1 MSAPCPILAFVVTI
15 RIDDATAADTLRL
28 TEDLNEFLDRHGL
41 TVTGPSG
48 RTREY
53 LIRRDGAQ
61 ATDEDRTLVRGWA
74 SRWASIASVDV
85 GDIVD
90 ISQDE

>member
-1 MSAPCPILAFVVTI
+1 M
-15 RIDDATAADTLRL
+15 
-28 TEDLNEFLDRHGL
+28 
-41 TVTGPSG
+41 VTGPSG

-61 ATDEDRTLVRGWA
+61 ATDEDRTLVRDWA